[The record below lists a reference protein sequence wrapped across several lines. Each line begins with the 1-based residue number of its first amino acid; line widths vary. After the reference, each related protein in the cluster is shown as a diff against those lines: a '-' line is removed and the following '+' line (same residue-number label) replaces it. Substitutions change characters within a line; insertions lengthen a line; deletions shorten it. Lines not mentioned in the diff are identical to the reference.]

1 MAELVSF
8 TGAALSLSLV
18 LVAVAL
24 SRWQRM
30 GIERSILWASLRAAV
45 QLIAVGFVLA
55 FVLGS
60 SFDWWLAAV
69 WIVAMVL
76 ISANVVQR
84 RAKRVGGLFWPA
96 MAAIGGSTVISL
108 LLIFVPDIIKPAPV
122 SLVVMAGITI
132 GNTMPGTVLGV
143 RMTAE
148 SVIDRRGEVEGLLA
162 LGFDGPG
169 ATRFIAAQA
178 ARNALLPQIERTKV
192 VGLIALPGALTGLLL
207 AGVEP
212 LPAVLTQLVVMFLVL
227 GSVATSVVIV
237 TTIVARRALTPDL
250 RLAEWTVP
258 AGGPGGA

>member
-1 MAELVSF
+1 MPGLVSF
-8 TGAALSLSLV
+8 TGAALSLTLV

-30 GIERSILWASLRAAV
+30 GVESSILWASLRAAV
-45 QLIAVGFVLA
+45 QLLAVGFVLI
-55 FVLGS
+55 FVLRS
-60 SFDWWLAAV
+60 SFDWWLTGV

-76 ISANVVQR
+76 ISAGVVQR
-84 RAKRVGGLFWPA
+84 RVKRVDGLFWPA
-96 MAAIGGSTVISL
+96 LAAIGGSTAVSL
-108 LLIFVPDIIKPAPV
+108 LLIFIPDVIDPSPV
-122 SLVVMAGITI
+122 ALIVTAGITI

-169 ATRFIAAQA
+169 ATRFIASQA
-178 ARNALLPQIERTKV
+178 ARNSLLPQIERTKV

-207 AGVEP
+207 AGVDP

-237 TTIVARRALTPDL
+237 TTVVARRALTPDL
-250 RLAEWTVP
+250 RLADWTVP
-258 AGGPGGA
+258 RGGPGGT